1 VVAIGVV
8 LGGAVAFA
16 VQRAVAARRL
26 PRRTGWEELVGQVA
40 VVRQPLAPL
49 GQVWLEGGLWA
60 ARLRADGSDGE
71 APIGSRVRVE
81 SVEGLTL
88 QVRPVTGV
96 GDEREGAAASAN
108 PSKEGAE

>member
-1 VVAIGVV
+1 VVTVAVI
-8 LGGAVAFA
+8 LGGGVAFG

-60 ARLRADGSDGE
+60 ARLVDGGDDGA

-81 SVEGLTL
+81 SVHGLTL
-88 QVRPVTGV
+88 QVRPLEM
-96 GDEREGAAASAN
+96 DAEDREGAAASAN
-108 PSKEGAE
+108 PTEGGS